1 MDIHSSTLSYD
12 NVDALQHNGSASIY
26 EYNAFSGTNSFC
38 SLPQLLHQ
46 ATSAIFNSQNTTMLE
61 IESMQYSRATFGNGE
76 PTVMADEFAFYP
88 TLEYSC
94 ILDNFMEDTLV
105 GNLAW

>member
-1 MDIHSSTLSYD
+1 
-12 NVDALQHNGSASIY
+12 
-26 EYNAFSGTNSFC
+26 
-38 SLPQLLHQ
+38 
-46 ATSAIFNSQNTTMLE
+46 MLE